1 MNFREFDQQSVF
13 SGKFY
18 TFSVKC
24 SVFIRMFRGFF
35 PESCPKLSKIVQI
48 GKKGVFSAESPVTI
62 LYHFL
67 PIFAQNALYALFNPK
82 TRPWKFRKKPEKKG
96 LSSIDRRNHFFGKIG
111 KRDTCRNITKKCRY
125 KISIYG
131 LFKPKITKK
140 MSRKFFE
147 KNVEKRG
154 LSSIDRRNHFFN
166 KLKKSAFFAIFIKW
180 KISVFYSFRANLIL
194 SAHFD
199 HFWKKWVYH
208 R

>member
-1 MNFREFDQQSVF
+1 
-13 SGKFY
+13 
-18 TFSVKC
+18 
-24 SVFIRMFRGFF
+24 MFRGFF
-35 PESCPKLSKIVQI
+35 PESCSKLSKIVQI
-48 GKKGVFSAESPVTI
+48 GKKGVFSAESPVAI

-111 KRDTCRNITKKCRY
+111 KRDKCRNITKKCRY

-131 LFKPKITKK
+131 LFNPKIFKK
-140 MSRKFFE
+140 MPRKFFE

-154 LSSIDRRNHFFN
+154 LSSIDRRNRFFN

-180 KISVFYSFRANLIL
+180 KISVFYSFRANLIIF
-194 SAHFD
+194 AHFD

>member
-1 MNFREFDQQSVF
+1 
-13 SGKFY
+13 
-18 TFSVKC
+18 
-24 SVFIRMFRGFF
+24 MFRGFF

-48 GKKGVFSAESPVTI
+48 GKKGVFSAESPVII

-111 KRDTCRNITKKCRY
+111 KRDKCRNITKKCRY

-131 LFKPKITKK
+131 LFKPKIAKK
-140 MSRKFFE
+140 IPRKFFE
-147 KNVEKRG
+147 KNVEKKG

-180 KISVFYSFRANLIL
+180 KISVFYSFRANLII

>member
-18 TFSVKC
+18 TFSVKW

-35 PESCPKLSKIVQI
+35 SESCSKLSKIVQI
-48 GKKGVFSAESPVTI
+48 GKKGVFSADSPVTI
-62 LYHFL
+62 LDHFL

-96 LSSIDRRNHFFGKIG
+96 LSSIDRRNHFF
-111 KRDTCRNITKKCRY
+111 
-125 KISIYG
+125 
-131 LFKPKITKK
+131 
-140 MSRKFFE
+140 
-147 KNVEKRG
+147 
-154 LSSIDRRNHFFN
+154 N
-166 KLKKSAFFAIFIKW
+166 KLKKSTFFAIFIKW
-180 KISVFYSFRANLIL
+180 KMLVFCSFPTNLIIF
-194 SAHFD
+194 AHFG

>member
-18 TFSVKC
+18 TFSVKW

-62 LYHFL
+62 LDHFL

-111 KRDTCRNITKKCRY
+111 KRDKCRNITKKCRY

-131 LFKPKITKK
+131 LFKPKIAKK
-140 MSRKFFE
+140 MPRKFFE

-180 KISVFYSFRANLIL
+180 KISVFYSFRANLII